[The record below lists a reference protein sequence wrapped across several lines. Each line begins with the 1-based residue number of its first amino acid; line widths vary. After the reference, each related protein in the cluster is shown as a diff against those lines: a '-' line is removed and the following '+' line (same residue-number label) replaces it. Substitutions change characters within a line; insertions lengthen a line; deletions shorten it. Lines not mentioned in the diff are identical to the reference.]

1 MIINI
6 PLTIPD
12 ELLANT
18 IAKDYE
24 IKITEKLTDEVRKVL
39 IDQARWSSYSKNEHA
54 GMEQIVFAKVD
65 DILKDYK
72 DEIIEAASD
81 KLAER
86 LARTKKAKELLGERR

>member
-6 PLTIPD
+6 PLTVPD

-24 IKITEKLTDEVRKVL
+24 AKITEKLTDEVRKVL
-39 IDQARWSSYSKNEHA
+39 LDQVRWSYGSKNEHA

-65 DILKDYK
+65 NILKDYK

-86 LARTKKAKELLGERR
+86 LARTKKAKELLEVQK

>member
-6 PLTIPD
+6 PLTVPD

-24 IKITEKLTDEVRKVL
+24 EKIADKLTDEVRKVL
-39 IDQARWSSYSKNEHA
+39 IDQVRWSSYISKTEQA

-86 LARTKKAKELLGERR
+86 LARTKAAKELVK

>member
-6 PLTIPD
+6 PLTVPD

-24 IKITEKLTDEVRKVL
+24 AKITEKLTDEVRKVL
-39 IDQARWSSYSKNEHA
+39 LDQVRWSYSLKNEHA

-65 DILKDYK
+65 DILKNYK

-86 LARTKKAKELLGERR
+86 LARTKKAKELLEERK